1 MLTQRTRYS
10 MLALGKLAREYGN
23 GPISIQE
30 IAESEKIPKRFLEG
44 ILLDLKKNAFLG
56 SRMGKNGGYFLQ
68 REPESIQLLEII
80 RLFEG
85 SIAFL
90 ACTSIRCY
98 QPCNHSKDEATC
110 PIRNIFMDIRES
122 IILKLEATSVADLA

>member
-10 MLALGKLAREYGN
+10 MLALGKLAREYGK
-23 GPISIQE
+23 GPLSIQD
-30 IAESEKIPKRFLEG
+30 IAESEKIPKRFLES
-44 ILLDLKKNAFLG
+44 ILLELKKNAILG
-56 SRMGKNGGYFLQ
+56 SRMGKKGGYFLL
-68 REPESIQLLEII
+68 REPEAIDLLEII

-90 ACTSIRCY
+90 ACTSVRCY
-98 QPCNHSKDEATC
+98 QPCEHTKDEASC

-122 IILKLEATSVADLA
+122 IIRKLAVTTVADLR